1 MTQINWME
9 EVLKRK
15 EDFLKQTIELLNIE
29 SVYDESTITP
39 EAPMGEGINNA
50 LTYMLELG
58 EKDGFTPKNVDGYA
72 GHLEMGSGEELLGIL
87 CHLDVV
93 PPGEG
98 WSHDPFDAIIKDGN
112 IYARGAIDDK
122 GPTMAAYYAM
132 KIVKELGLPMNKR
145 VRMIL
150 GTDEES
156 QWRCVDHY
164 FENEEMPTMGF
175 APDADF
181 PIIYAE
187 KGILDIEFK
196 QNIESDDKEN
206 EYKLISFSSGR
217 RVNMVPDHAR
227 AVISGAKFDTEAFIK
242 HIADLGCEAHSFEEN
257 GFQVLTV
264 DGVSVH
270 GMEPDKGKNA
280 GIALASFL
288 NQFAFNKNASS
299 FLTFIV
305 DYFKGDSRGKNLGIA
320 YNDDITGDLTI
331 NLGIMQYEDNK
342 GGTFGCTVRYP
353 VTTEIDSVIAK
364 LTERGKVLGFEF
376 NVSQNST
383 PHHVPKDHPLIQT
396 LQKVYEEQTGEEATL
411 LTIGGGTYARSL
423 KAGVAFG
430 PLFLG
435 KPEVAHQ
442 KDEYAEIDDLL
453 KATAIY
459 AQAIAELV
467 K

>member
-1 MTQINWME
+1 MKQINWME

-15 EDFLKQTIELLNIE
+15 DDFLKQTTELLNIE
-29 SVYDESTITP
+29 SVYDEATITK
-39 EAPMGEGINNA
+39 EAPMGKGINEA
-50 LTYMLELG
+50 LTYMLNLG
-58 EKDGFTPKNVDGYA
+58 EKDGFTPKNVDGFA
-72 GHLEMGSGEELLGIL
+72 GHLEMGSGEELVGIL

-93 PPGEG
+93 PAGDG
-98 WSHDPFDAIIKDGN
+98 WSHDPFDAIIRDGN

-132 KIVKELGLPMNKR
+132 KIVKELGLPINKR

-164 FENEEMPTMGF
+164 FEKEEMPTMGF

-187 KGILDIEFK
+187 KGILDIQFN
-196 QNIESDDKEN
+196 QDLSKEN
-206 EYKLISFSSGR
+206 NESEYKLISFASGR
-217 RVNMVPDHAR
+217 RVNMVPDHAK
-227 AVISGAKFDTEAFIK
+227 AIVSGPKFDVDAFNR
-242 HIADLGCEAHSFEEN
+242 HISELGCKPSTSEEN
-257 GFQVLTV
+257 GYQVLTV
-264 DGVSVH
+264 EGVSVH

-288 NQFAFNKNASS
+288 NQFGLNKQAAS
-299 FLTFIV
+299 FIKFIV
-305 DYFKGDSRGKNLGIA
+305 ENFKDDSRGKNLGVA
-320 YNDDITGDLTI
+320 YSDDITGDLTI
-331 NLGIMQYEDNK
+331 NIGIMQYEDQK
-342 GGTFGCTVRYP
+342 GGTFGCTLRYP
-353 VTTEIDSVIAK
+353 VTTDIDSVIST
-364 LTERGKVLGFEF
+364 LTTSGNKYGFEF
-376 NVSQNST
+376 NELKNSN

-423 KAGVAFG
+423 SAGVAFG

>member
-29 SVYDESTITP
+29 SVYDESTITK
-39 EAPMGEGINNA
+39 EAPMGKGINEA
-50 LTYMLELG
+50 LTYMLTLG
-58 EKDGFTPKNVDGYA
+58 EKDGFTPKNVDGLA
-72 GHLEMGSGEELLGIL
+72 GHLEMGSGEELVGIL

-93 PPGEG
+93 PAGDG

-122 GPTMAAYYAM
+122 GPTMAAYFAM
-132 KIVKELGLPMNKR
+132 KIVKELGLPINKR

-164 FENEEMPTMGF
+164 FEKEEMPTMGF

-187 KGILDIEFK
+187 KGILDIKFNQKLTSEDVGNEF
-196 QNIESDDKEN
+196 
-206 EYKLISFSSGR
+206 KLISFSSGR
-217 RVNMVPDHAR
+217 RVNMVPDYAK
-227 AVISGAKFDTEAFIK
+227 AVISGTKFDLEAFTN
-242 HIADLGCEAHSFEEN
+242 HISELGCKASASEEN
-257 GFQVLTV
+257 GQQVLEV
-264 DGVSVH
+264 EGVSVH

-288 NQFAFNKNASS
+288 NQFGFNEHAAS
-299 FLTFIV
+299 FLKFIV
-305 DYFKGDSRGKNLGIA
+305 ENFKGDSRGKNLGVA
-320 YNDDITGDLTI
+320 FNDDITGDLTI
-331 NLGIMQYEDNK
+331 NLGIMQYEDQK
-342 GGTFGCTVRYP
+342 GGTFGLTLRYP
-353 VTTEIDSVIAK
+353 VTTDIQSVITT
-364 LTERGKVLGFEF
+364 LTDRGNDYGFEF
-376 NVSQNST
+376 NEIKNST

-423 KAGVAFG
+423 SAGVAFG

>member
-15 EDFLKQTIELLNIE
+15 EDYLKQTIELLNIE
-29 SVYDESTITP
+29 SVYDESTISK
-39 EAPMGEGINNA
+39 EAPMGKGINDA
-50 LTYMLELG
+50 LTYMLNLG
-58 EKDGFTPKNVDGYA
+58 EKDGFIPKNVDGYA
-72 GHLEMGSGEELLGIL
+72 GHLEMGSGEELVGIL

-93 PPGEG
+93 PAGDG
-98 WSHDPFDAIIKDGN
+98 WSHDPFDAIIRDGN

-132 KIVKELGLPMNKR
+132 KIVKELGLPINKR

-156 QWRCVDHY
+156 KWRCVDHY
-164 FENEEMPTMGF
+164 FEKEEMPTMGF

-196 QNIESDDKEN
+196 QTLSDDVES
-206 EYKLISFSSGR
+206 EYKLVSFSSGR
-217 RVNMVPDHAR
+217 RVNMVPDHAK
-227 AVISGAKFDTEAFIK
+227 AIVSGAKFNSEAFTS
-242 HIADLGCEAHSFEEN
+242 HVSELGCNAQLLEEN
-257 GFQVLTV
+257 GNQVLIV
-264 DGVSVH
+264 EGVSVH

-280 GIALASFL
+280 GVALASFL
-288 NQFAFNKNASS
+288 NQFAFNQNSAQ
-299 FLTFIV
+299 FLKFIV
-305 DYFKGDSRGKNLGIA
+305 ENFKGDSRGKNMGVA

-331 NLGIMQYEDNK
+331 NLGIMQYEAK
-342 GGTFGCTVRYP
+342 QGGTFGLTLRYP
-353 VTTEIDSVIAK
+353 VTTDIDFVIST
-364 LTERGKVLGFEF
+364 LTERGSKYNFEF
-376 NVSQNST
+376 NEIKNSK

-423 KAGVAFG
+423 SAGVAFG

-453 KATAIY
+453 KAIAIY

>member
-15 EDFLKQTIELLNIE
+15 EDYLKQTIELLNIE
-29 SVYDESTITP
+29 SVYDESTISK
-39 EAPMGEGINNA
+39 EAPMGKGINEA
-50 LTYMLELG
+50 LTYMLNLG
-58 EKDGFTPKNVDGYA
+58 EKDGFIPKNVDGFA
-72 GHLEMGSGEELLGIL
+72 GHLEMGSGEELVGIL

-93 PPGEG
+93 PAGDG

-132 KIVKELGLPMNKR
+132 KIVKELGLPINKR

-187 KGILDIEFK
+187 KGILDINFNQVQLSED
-196 QNIESDDKEN
+196 NES
-206 EYKLISFSSGR
+206 EYKLVSFSSGR
-217 RVNMVPDHAR
+217 RVNMVPDHAK
-227 AVISGAKFDTEAFIK
+227 AIVSGPSFDQEAFTK
-242 HIADLGCEAHSFEEN
+242 HISELGCKAQISEEN
-257 GFQVLTV
+257 GNQVLV
-264 DGVSVH
+264 VEGVSVH

-288 NQFAFNKNASS
+288 NQFGFNVNADR
-299 FLTFIV
+299 FLNFIV
-305 DYFKGDSRGKNLGIA
+305 ENFKGDSRGKNMGVA
-320 YNDDITGDLTI
+320 FNDDITGDLTI
-331 NLGIMQYEDNK
+331 NLGIMQYEENK
-342 GGTFGCTVRYP
+342 GGTFGLTLRYP
-353 VTTEIDSVIAK
+353 VTTNIDFVIST
-364 LTERGKVLGFEF
+364 LTERGNKFSFEY
-376 NVSQNST
+376 NEIKNST

-423 KAGVAFG
+423 SAGVAFG

-453 KATAIY
+453 KAIAIY